1 MQRWK
6 NAQNKILA
14 IEHDWVH
21 VYNIDNKIIWDEYST
36 GHQIIILGYR
46 KSSQSTFGTN
56 NLRKESRS

>member
-1 MQRWK
+1 M
-6 NAQNKILA
+6 IGCMC
-14 IEHDWVH
+14 I

-46 KSSQSTFGTN
+46 KSSKSTLGAN